1 MSFSKMPRIYIA
13 ATMRSG
19 STLVSNI
26 LNAHSKIQI
35 IENFHFK
42 RFLYEDGSV
51 LSKKKVEFKLRE
63 MGLRLKVRYKV
74 RINEDQVIKEIFKK
88 KLTYKNIYDE
98 LMKEQLRINPQ
109 IQIVGEDSA
118 MNWRFIQSFNKLY
131 ENSKIIHLI
140 RDPRSVFASWKKTTY
155 QKSNYWGCVLNCVDN
170 MNYATYYKKK
180 LNKNNYLAI
189 KFEDILQNPK
199 LFSKKISKFLNIKFE
214 KSMVQPK
221 KWESLFKNKF
231 ASLGWSSIEKK
242 AIDGFFTNRIDSW
255 KSHLN
260 KDEISFIEYF
270 SKKNLKD
277 WNYKIDQKNK
287 NFKIE
292 KFNRILKK
300 NSYLK
305 KNFNKLKKTGQGSD
319 KLPNNV
325 KDPKTWGDGKN
336 NKKKFIDSID
346 GKYYM
351 KELKKI
357 KRMLNEKY

>member
-1 MSFSKMPRIYIA
+1 MNFSKMPRVYVS

-42 RFLYEDGSV
+42 RFLYEDGKR
-51 LSKKKVEFKLRE
+51 LNKKLVEFKLRE

-74 RINEDQVIKEIFKK
+74 IINEDQVIKKVFKK

-98 LMKEQLRINPQ
+98 LMKEQLRINPR

-118 MNWRFIQSFNKLY
+118 MNWRFIESFNKLY
-131 ENSKIIHLI
+131 KNSKIIHLI
-140 RDPRSVFASWKKTTY
+140 RDPRSVFASWRKTTY
-155 QKSNYWGCVLNCVDN
+155 QKNNYWGCIFNCVDN
-170 MNYATYYKKK
+170 MNYASYYRKK
-180 LNKNNYLAI
+180 LNKKNYLAV
-189 KFEDILQNPK
+189 KFEDILQNPN
-199 LFSKKISKFLNIKFE
+199 LFAKKISKFLNIKFE
-214 KSMVQPK
+214 KKMVQPK
-221 KWESLFKNKF
+221 KWAFLFKDKF

-242 AIDGFFTNRIDSW
+242 SIDGFLTNRINSW

-260 KDEISFIEYF
+260 KDEISIIEYF

-277 WNYKIDQKNK
+277 WNYKISQKNE

-292 KFNRILKK
+292 KFKK
-300 NSYLK
+300 IIQKNLYLK
-305 KNFNKLKKTGQGSD
+305 KNFNNLKKTGQGSD
-319 KLPNNV
+319 KLQNNV
-325 KDPKTWGDGKN
+325 KDPRTWGDGKN
-336 NKKKFIDSID
+336 NKKKFIDSAD

-351 KELKKI
+351 NELKKI
-357 KRMLNEKY
+357 KSMLNKKY